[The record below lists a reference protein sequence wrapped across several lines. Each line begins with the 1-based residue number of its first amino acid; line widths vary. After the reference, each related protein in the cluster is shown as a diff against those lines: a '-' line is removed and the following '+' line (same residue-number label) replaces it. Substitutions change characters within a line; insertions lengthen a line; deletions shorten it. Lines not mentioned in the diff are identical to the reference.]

1 MRREDLETVGLRA
14 FFRRIRIA
22 PGFRLN
28 LSKSGISLNA
38 GGRGH
43 WFTVGP
49 RGGPATVRLA
59 RTDLF
64 YTTKLGRRR
73 TLRAS
78 NKGSRPI
85 LGAEMKA
92 LVCCAS
98 CLSVSAAIA
107 EPMRFEIKETGG
119 KCCVNWVQAT
129 GDITEDTPNVFE
141 AFLRSSKF
149 LPKVVRL
156 NSEGGSLRGGVML
169 GELIRSHGFA
179 TEVGSS
185 KLNGDVPIPGS
196 KNIFTKTPGSCS
208 SACAMAFLG
217 GVERTLDPDSTL
229 GFHVVSNPNVSES
242 DLRELITLES
252 LYFREMGVDTRLMTL
267 LIEAGP
273 NVMRGIR
280 PDEARKLRVITGE
293 AGCSACP

>member
-1 MRREDLETVGLRA
+1 VGAAHRFKVAPRGGRATVGL
-14 FFRRIRIA
+14 
-22 PGFRLN
+22 
-28 LSKSGISLNA
+28 A
-38 GGRGH
+38 G
-43 WFTVGP
+43 TS
-49 RGGPATVRLA
+49 
-59 RTDLF
+59 LF
-64 YTTKLGRRR
+64 YTTTPDRRR
-73 TLRAS
+73 RRDAS
-78 NKGSRPI
+78 NKGSPV

-92 LVCCAS
+92 LVCFAS
-98 CLSVSAAIA
+98 WLFVSTAMA

-119 KCCVNWVQAT
+119 KCCVYWIQAT

-141 AFLRSSKF
+141 TFLRSSEF
-149 LPKVVRL
+149 MPKIVRL

-185 KLNGDVPIPGS
+185 KLNSDVPIPGS
-196 KNIFTKTPGSCS
+196 KNVYTKTPGSCS

-229 GFHVVSNPNVSES
+229 GFHVVSNRNVSES

-252 LYFREMGVDTRLMTL
+252 LYLLEMGIDTRLMTL

-273 NVMRGIR
+273 NVIRGIR
-280 PDEARKLRVITGE
+280 PDEARKLRVITGDTQ
-293 AGCSACP
+293 CSACP